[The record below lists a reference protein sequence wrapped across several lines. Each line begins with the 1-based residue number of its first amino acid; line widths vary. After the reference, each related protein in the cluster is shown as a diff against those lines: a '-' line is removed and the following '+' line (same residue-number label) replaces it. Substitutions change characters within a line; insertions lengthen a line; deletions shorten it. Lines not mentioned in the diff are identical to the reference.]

1 MSVYFIQRGEAG
13 PIKIGHSGNPKAR
26 LAALKTASDQPLRM
40 IGVMDGD
47 KPDERRLHLRF
58 ADARLEGEWFSPTEE
73 LVAYALSVG
82 GVSESPVSAD
92 ERPDWEI
99 GLEMARE
106 RFADNPVAL
115 LKHFAAELPPSA
127 FNRIIAFATAK
138 MGNDAMQLLLTKME
152 EA

>member
-40 IGVMDGD
+40 IGVMDGG
-47 KPDERRLHLRF
+47 KEAERELHLRF

-73 LVAYALSVG
+73 IVALARSFSVAG
-82 GVSESPVSAD
+82 PVSND
-92 ERPDWEI
+92 GIPDWEI
-99 GLEMARE
+99 GLQLAKE
-106 RFADNPVAL
+106 RFANNPVAL

-127 FNRIIAFATAK
+127 FNRIVAFAAAK
-138 MGNDAMQLLLTKME
+138 IGNDAMQGLLTQME